1 MEDKAKTDV
10 LGGGEITFSN
20 DESEAFL
27 CIITTDKDKSDYTVD
42 DLVKRLHKAGV
53 VKGIDEAELQK
64 IIDER
69 IFNIPVKVAEGKKAV
84 DGIDGWYEFLFETE
98 IDTKPKILE
107 DGSVDYSEYGDV
119 PTVEEGQTVV
129 IYHPAIPSEDGI
141 SVKGETI
148 IAKKGK
154 ELARLN
160 GRGFIYDNEK
170 KEYYA
175 KYDGKIT
182 YRDDRLQIESELL
195 IEGDVSFTTG
205 DVTFQNDIHI
215 RGNVL
220 TGVKVISER
229 GSIIVDGYVE
239 SAIIKA
245 KKDIVL
251 KNGMQGNGKGYLE
264 AGGDVTGK
272 FFEQVQIKCGNDIN
286 ANAIMNSEIECG
298 QDVLVSGK
306 YGIIIGGKVSATR
319 YIHATIIG
327 NMSEVK
333 TMLCAGVDGDLFALL
348 TKCEQDISETGKEL
362 SKISNVL
369 EQVQILIDKTGRT
382 DLLEK
387 KMTLMRAKIEKDTK
401 LSELTKKKQDIVEK
415 MGKANLAKVTIE
427 KIIYPGNVIT
437 INGVKAIVTEE
448 ERHVEYARR
457 GAGIIVYKIG
467 E

>member
-1 MEDKAKTDV
+1 MEDKANAEV
-10 LGGGEITFSN
+10 LGGGEVTFS
-20 DESEAFL
+20 DDGSEAYL
-27 CIITTDKDKSDYTVD
+27 CIITTDKTKSDYTVE
-42 DLVKRLHKAGV
+42 DLAKRLKNAGIV
-53 VKGIDEAELQK
+53 NGIDKAELQK

-69 IFNIPVKVAEGKKAV
+69 IYNVPVKVAEGKKAV
-84 DGIDGWYEFLFETE
+84 DGIDGWYEFLFQTE

-119 PTVEEGQTVV
+119 PTVEEGQKVV
-129 IYHPAIPSEDGI
+129 IYHPAIPSEDGV
-141 SVKGETI
+141 SVRGETI

-182 YRDDRLQIESELL
+182 YRDDRLQIESELI

-205 DVTFQNDIHI
+205 DVTFQNDIHV

-239 SAIIKA
+239 SAVLKA

-264 AGGDVTGK
+264 AGGNVTGK
-272 FFEQVQIKCGNDIN
+272 FFEQVQIKAVNDVN
-286 ANAIMNSEIECG
+286 ANAIMNSDIECG
-298 QDVLVSGK
+298 QDVIVSGK

-333 TMLCAGVDGDLFALL
+333 TTISAGVDGDLFAKL
-348 TKCEQDISETGKEL
+348 TKCEQDMSAVNGEL
-362 SKISNVL
+362 AKITNVL
-369 EQVQILIDKTGRT
+369 GQIQILMEKSDRKDLGDKNGQCAG
-382 DLLEK
+382 LL
-387 KMTLMRAKIEKDTK
+387 
-401 LSELTKKKQDIVEK
+401 
-415 MGKANLAKVTIE
+415 
-427 KIIYPGNVIT
+427 
-437 INGVKAIVTEE
+437 
-448 ERHVEYARR
+448 
-457 GAGIIVYKIG
+457 
-467 E
+467 